1 MAGEK
6 YIPNIVLL
14 VASGAKTRGARIPLQ
29 KKKEQQQTGRGWMG
43 SEMSQRH
50 SLLIHM
56 SRDGGGL

>member
-6 YIPNIVLL
+6 YIPNIVLV
-14 VASGAKTRGARIPLQ
+14 VASGAKTRGARIP
-29 KKKEQQQTGRGWMG
+29 KTKAQTGGVNDRSMG